1 MCTVRGKPSLPA
13 PTSLCDG
20 ELYLPALSLVLGCFV
35 ISPDS
40 PAVSNTGAGRDSRCA
55 THSLDSCR
63 QCQSLSV
70 GDTLPDICDLSLLPA
85 LLLLSIIGCI
95 IKADRRSYQMW

>member
-1 MCTVRGKPSLPA
+1 MCTVRKPSLPA

-40 PAVSNTGAGRDSRCA
+40 PAVSNTGAGPGTAGVPLTPSAHAGSVNPYQSRTPC
-55 THSLDSCR
+55 LIF
-63 QCQSLSV
+63 V
-70 GDTLPDICDLSLLPA
+70 ICHFSLL
-85 LLLLSIIGCI
+85 
-95 IKADRRSYQMW
+95 SYCYRL